1 LVAICVHGCD
11 ELHGIVL
18 RERVEDDA
26 RFELR
31 MAHGAA
37 AVDVELSEALA
48 KHGQAEGFTAFARS
62 HQLAK
67 GLKVDLLVAAA
78 LGLGLTEQA
87 RRRVGL
93 FVPRTDRLV
102 PGSQ

>member
-1 LVAICVHGCD
+1 MIEGVKREDDAGVGHRLAALGKAHSSSKLRLVDCLVAICVHGCD

-37 AVDVELSEALA
+37 AV
-48 KHGQAEGFTAFARS
+48 G
-62 HQLAK
+62 
-67 GLKVDLLVAAA
+67 
-78 LGLGLTEQA
+78 
-87 RRRVGL
+87 
-93 FVPRTDRLV
+93 
-102 PGSQ
+102 